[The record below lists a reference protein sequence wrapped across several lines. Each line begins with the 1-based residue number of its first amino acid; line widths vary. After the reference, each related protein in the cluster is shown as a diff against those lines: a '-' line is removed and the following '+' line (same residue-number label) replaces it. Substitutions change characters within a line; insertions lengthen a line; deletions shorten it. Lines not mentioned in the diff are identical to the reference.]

1 MAIVDMSKF
10 MTKKQLEEYHA
21 LAKEKSELLLKLK
34 GRDID
39 SLRTLQDR
47 KKEID
52 LRIEDIKHRTFYNY
66 AKKTKGD
73 KDRILEDV
81 KSILNYVSL
90 EDPEQYRDFYL
101 ANKIFYLREE
111 VISTYDEIKTGNK
124 LSLANYLFALCE
136 AQIFTYTV
144 YEYDI
149 NDIISLIEEKT
160 NSYYPSEERQLS
172 ILDIYSLP
180 ESFKSLIGE
189 VLIPEDTY
197 TFFKTPSSTI
207 LNTFQMILTNS
218 NLEDV
223 ASQVNRRSHSKS
235 MTAGQ
240 NLKNAK
246 QWQLIQKL
254 DDGEI
259 KIGISNI
266 DKIAKRNS
274 GTRKIFTY
282 VLTQI
287 NKQAF
292 DGKKGSKHLYR
303 TYVTFPIQDLVDL
316 GCYNDISNAKR
327 GFESALNT
335 ITGNFSVAYEGKGK
349 EDNKGKQV
357 LFTGWHITGG
367 QAIVEINPN
376 FIWGKAFEF
385 YSILPKESFKL
396 PSHAF
401 DLIVYI
407 FFLARQKQNVDKIKE
422 QGFFDINMRTVQERL
437 GLPNE
442 KTTKNPG
449 QKIFDVIDKAITDIE
464 DELKTKNLTIT
475 PYYNE
480 YGKASEK
487 LDQGFL
493 RIGLTG
499 EYSKYYIDLAE
510 SRQKQIKSRQAKKE
524 RVIEQAKI
532 KALADKMAEEEQEK
546 D

>member
-10 MTKKQLEEYHA
+10 MTKKQLEEYRA
-21 LAKEKSELLLKLK
+21 LAKEKSALLLKLK

-39 SLRTLQDR
+39 SLRTLQNR
-47 KKEID
+47 KNEID
-52 LRIEDIKHRTFYNY
+52 LRLEEIKFRTFFNY

-73 KDRILEDV
+73 KEKILEDA
-81 KSILNYVSL
+81 KNIIDYVSL

-124 LSLANYLFALCE
+124 LSLANYLYALCE
-136 AQIFTYTV
+136 GQIFAYTIYGYSV
-144 YEYDI
+144 
-149 NDIISLIEEKT
+149 NDITSLIVEKA
-160 NSYYPSEERQLS
+160 NSYYPSEERQIS

-180 ESFKSLIGE
+180 EGFKSQIGGALSVE
-189 VLIPEDTY
+189 ENLL
-197 TFFKTPSSTI
+197 KTPESTL

-218 NLEDV
+218 NLKELAD
-223 ASQVNRRSHSKS
+223 QFNRRSHSKS
-235 MTAGQ
+235 MSAGQ
-240 NLKNAK
+240 SPKNAK
-246 QWQLIQKL
+246 QWQLVQKTR
-254 DDGEI
+254 DGEI
-259 KIGISNI
+259 KIDIADI
-266 DKIAKRNS
+266 DKLSKLNS
-274 GTRKIFTY
+274 GTKKIFTY
-282 VLTQI
+282 ILTQI

-292 DGKKGSKHLYR
+292 DGKSRSLYR
-303 TYVTFPIQDLVDL
+303 TFVSFPVQDLVDL
-316 GCYNDISNAKR
+316 GCYNEISNARR
-327 GFESALNT
+327 GFISARDTLMS
-335 ITGNFSVAYEGKGK
+335 NFSIAYDEKGK
-349 EDNKGKQV
+349 EPNTYKQV
-357 LFTGWHITGG
+357 LFTGGGIMNG
-367 QAIVEINPN
+367 QATIEINPN
-376 FIWGKAFEF
+376 FPWGRAFEF

-407 FFLARQKQNVDKIKE
+407 FYLARQNTDKIKE
-422 QGFFDINMRTVQERL
+422 KGYFDINLRSVQERL

-480 YGKASEK
+480 YGRASEK

-499 EYSKYYIDLAE
+499 EYSEYYIDLAE
-510 SRQKQIKSRQAKKE
+510 TKQRQIKNRQAKKE
-524 RVIEQAKI
+524 RVIEQARI
-532 KALADKMAEEEQEK
+532 KALADKMAEDESK
-546 D
+546 NNS